1 LINKIYNSQKLPR
14 RVKPTKRYILE
25 PSDDEF
31 NFSTSGIALVALA
44 LNRFTNISVSLAKA
58 APLFHGISHTDVMVI
73 RVTERTNNK
82 KGQPLLLP
90 EIEVE
95 ERWTTLKLSREE
107 VISLD

>member
-1 LINKIYNSQKLPR
+1 MQ
-14 RVKPTKRYILE
+14 
-25 PSDDEF
+25 
-31 NFSTSGIALVALA
+31 
-44 LNRFTNISVSLAKA
+44 
-58 APLFHGISHTDVMVI
+58 
-73 RVTERTNNK
+73 VTERTINK